1 MNTCHWFADNI
12 YSVHSYPKG
21 MSFLSNF
28 TYSKL
33 MQTSNNSINR
43 DSLQEAYIESIIDGM
58 DHKSMYQYVY
68 DNLTDHLDKY
78 SVDELITEVEDYYP
92 ELLEQNNDW
101 SLLCF
106 LIMALTYKQ
115 LLHQLLDLTP
125 EQLDCTPTVYDSE
138 TDEYL
143 PIKQF
148 LIATDEDQVLDE
160 AHPFFSLSQPTQT
173 INKMDPIDLSQ
184 LKQNYV
190 DLIIDGM
197 DIDALCEF
205 ACSAL
210 SNTYDGYSE
219 EQIVGEIKEFYG
231 EETLDDLMPKSE

>member
-1 MNTCHWFADNI
+1 
-12 YSVHSYPKG
+12 
-21 MSFLSNF
+21 
-28 TYSKL
+28 

-43 DSLQEAYIESIIDGM
+43 DSLQDAFIQRIIDGM
-58 DHKSMYQYVY
+58 DHKDMYQLVY
-68 DNLTDHLDKY
+68 DNLNGNFDDYTTE
-78 SVDELITEVEDYYP
+78 ELITEVEDYYP

-138 TDEYL
+138 IDEYL

-160 AHPFFSLSQPTQT
+160 DHPYFSFS
-173 INKMDPIDLSQ
+173 
-184 LKQNYV
+184 
-190 DLIIDGM
+190 
-197 DIDALCEF
+197 
-205 ACSAL
+205 
-210 SNTYDGYSE
+210 
-219 EQIVGEIKEFYG
+219 
-231 EETLDDLMPKSE
+231 